1 MKDINQP
8 IGCQGV
14 IIILMKLPALFALL
28 LFAGF
33 LFLLTQSFLETRA
46 RGQRLELLRAE
57 VGALDQKAQEKQ
69 KELDYRRSAEFI
81 EKEAREQLGYARSDE
96 VIVVLPDVEAKAKSP
111 EALAKGG
118 EEKGA
123 RGPSKSEPAPYWK
136 QWRAL
141 FFGN

>member
-1 MKDINQP
+1 
-8 IGCQGV
+8 
-14 IIILMKLPALFALL
+14 MKLPALFVSVLI
-28 LFAGF
+28 FFGF
-33 LFLLTQSFLETRA
+33 IFLLAQSFLETRA

-69 KELDYRRSAEFI
+69 KKLDYRRSAEFI

-96 VIVVLPDVEAKAKSP
+96 VIVVLPDVEEKTKEEKKEEAGKDSKAKVDS
-111 EALAKGG
+111 
-118 EEKGA
+118 
-123 RGPSKSEPAPYWK
+123 PAPYWK